1 MPRSSSR
8 VATDR
13 MYTFIPPESPVPGW
27 SIGDV
32 CTDRIAARGSSL
44 SVWAM
49 RSWSLRWGVA
59 SACGG
64 TLPRL
69 RLFPR
74 KGEARGDRGGRA
86 VAAEEG
92 RPPGRTE
99 AAASARGEESQLVE
113 RLDRGGS
120 GGPVSAVVDLHGD
133 PDAGASRKDAVERL
147 GALLHDQVGRGLH
160 HDGVVALAAADHVW
174 LGLRRIQPTPRRRVV
189 VGRDAHP
196 CSAYSVACARS
207 GIACT
212 GMPHPS
218 TPMVGSAAD
227 SRRISGSSC
236 RWCGCVRARYE
247 SSGHPAYALA
257 TRMPA
262 WFPLQS

>member
-1 MPRSSSR
+1 MPRCSRR

-49 RSWSLRWGVA
+49 RSWSLQWGVA

-64 TLPRL
+64 TVPRL

-133 PDAGASRKDAVERL
+133 PDAGASRPDAGERPR
-147 GALLHDQVGRGLH
+147 ALPPDEGGGGPP
-160 HDGVVALAAADHVW
+160 HDGVGPPAAARPVW
-174 LGLRRIQPTPRRRVV
+174 LR
-189 VGRDAHP
+189 
-196 CSAYSVACARS
+196 
-207 GIACT
+207 
-212 GMPHPS
+212 PH
-218 TPMVGSAAD
+218 
-227 SRRISGSSC
+227 
-236 RWCGCVRARYE
+236 
-247 SSGHPAYALA
+247 
-257 TRMPA
+257 
-262 WFPLQS
+262 

>member
-1 MPRSSSR
+1 MPRCSRR

-49 RSWSLRWGVA
+49 WSWSLQWGVA

-113 RLDRGGS
+113 RLDRGG
-120 GGPVSAVVDLHGD
+120 
-133 PDAGASRKDAVERL
+133 
-147 GALLHDQVGRGLH
+147 GRGPGSPPL
-160 HDGVVALAAADHVW
+160 GPSPGPPAAA
-174 LGLRRIQPTPRRRVV
+174 PR
-189 VGRDAHP
+189 
-196 CSAYSVACARS
+196 
-207 GIACT
+207 
-212 GMPHPS
+212 
-218 TPMVGSAAD
+218 
-227 SRRISGSSC
+227 
-236 RWCGCVRARYE
+236 
-247 SSGHPAYALA
+247 
-257 TRMPA
+257 
-262 WFPLQS
+262 

>member
-1 MPRSSSR
+1 MPRCSRR

-74 KGEARGDRGGRA
+74 KGEARGDRGGRGG
-86 VAAEEG
+86 AARGGRGGGGVGGGGGAAAGGG
-92 RPPGRTE
+92 RPRARPGGGG
-99 AAASARGEESQLVE
+99 SARGEESQLVE

-120 GGPVSAVVDLHGD
+120 G
-133 PDAGASRKDAVERL
+133 
-147 GALLHDQVGRGLH
+147 
-160 HDGVVALAAADHVW
+160 
-174 LGLRRIQPTPRRRVV
+174 
-189 VGRDAHP
+189 
-196 CSAYSVACARS
+196 
-207 GIACT
+207 
-212 GMPHPS
+212 
-218 TPMVGSAAD
+218 
-227 SRRISGSSC
+227 
-236 RWCGCVRARYE
+236 
-247 SSGHPAYALA
+247 
-257 TRMPA
+257 
-262 WFPLQS
+262 

>member
-1 MPRSSSR
+1 MPRWSRR

-13 MYTFIPPESPVPGW
+13 MYTFIPTESPVPGS

-74 KGEARGDRGGRA
+74 KGEARGDRGGRGG
-86 VAAEEG
+86 AAEEG
-92 RPPGRTE
+92 RPAGRNQGGG
-99 AAASARGEESQLVE
+99 AAAGGARPPGDAGRGAPARGEESQLVE

-120 GGPVSAVVDLHGD
+120 GGPVSAVVDLHG
-133 PDAGASRKDAVERL
+133 
-147 GALLHDQVGRGLH
+147 
-160 HDGVVALAAADHVW
+160 
-174 LGLRRIQPTPRRRVV
+174 
-189 VGRDAHP
+189 
-196 CSAYSVACARS
+196 
-207 GIACT
+207 
-212 GMPHPS
+212 
-218 TPMVGSAAD
+218 
-227 SRRISGSSC
+227 
-236 RWCGCVRARYE
+236 
-247 SSGHPAYALA
+247 
-257 TRMPA
+257 
-262 WFPLQS
+262 

>member
-1 MPRSSSR
+1 MPRCSRR

-49 RSWSLRWGVA
+49 RSWSLQWGVA

-74 KGEARGDRGGRA
+74 KGEARRDRGGRA
-86 VAAEEG
+86 GAAEGG
-92 RPPGRTE
+92 RRGGRGGGGGGGGG
-99 AAASARGEESQLVE
+99 AAAGGGGGGGGAPRGEESQLVE

-120 GGPVSAVVDLHGD
+120 GGPV
-133 PDAGASRKDAVERL
+133 
-147 GALLHDQVGRGLH
+147 
-160 HDGVVALAAADHVW
+160 
-174 LGLRRIQPTPRRRVV
+174 
-189 VGRDAHP
+189 
-196 CSAYSVACARS
+196 
-207 GIACT
+207 
-212 GMPHPS
+212 
-218 TPMVGSAAD
+218 
-227 SRRISGSSC
+227 
-236 RWCGCVRARYE
+236 
-247 SSGHPAYALA
+247 
-257 TRMPA
+257 
-262 WFPLQS
+262 